1 MIITIAGKV
10 THKGADFA
18 VVETGGLGYQLFMN
32 GAALD
37 RLKVGAAVS
46 LWTHEHIR
54 EDARDLY
61 GFAGQAE
68 LTLFQKL
75 VGISG
80 VGPKMALHILDLG
93 SVKEIEKLIDRGDVD
108 MLSRVPRV
116 GKKTAQKIVLELKGK
131 LVEPGQAGG
140 ESDEVI
146 AALVNLGYGRD
157 QAREALRRVG
167 EGAKTV
173 ESRLKEALRDLGRG
187 KK

>member
-10 THKGADFA
+10 THKGADFV
-18 VVETGGLGYQLFMN
+18 VVETGGVGYQVFMN
-32 GAALD
+32 GAALS
-37 RLKVGAAVS
+37 RLKAGAAASMWV
-46 LWTHEHIR
+46 HEHLR

-61 GFAGQAE
+61 GFSGQAE
-68 LTLFQKL
+68 LALFQQI

-93 SVKEIEKLIDRGDVD
+93 SVREIEKLIDRGDVD

-131 LVEPGQAGG
+131 LVEPGAAGG
-140 ESDEVI
+140 ESDEVV
-146 AALVNLGYGRD
+146 AALVNLGYSRD

-167 EGAKTV
+167 DDPKTV
-173 ESRLKEALRDLGRG
+173 ETRLKEALRELGRG

>member
-1 MIITIAGKV
+1 MIITLTGKV

-18 VVETGGLGYQLFMN
+18 VVETGGVGYQLFMN

-37 RLKVGAAVS
+37 RVKTGSAAS
-46 LWTHEHIR
+46 LWVHEHLR
-54 EDARDLY
+54 EDAHDLY
-61 GFAGQAE
+61 GFGSQAE
-68 LTLFQKL
+68 LVLFQRI

-93 SVKEIEKLIDRGDVD
+93 SVREIDKLIDRGDVD

-131 LVEPGQAGG
+131 LVEPGTAGG
-140 ESDEVI
+140 EDDEVV
-146 AALVNLGYGRD
+146 AALVNLGYSRD
-157 QAREALRRVG
+157 QAREALKRVG
-167 EGAKTV
+167 DGVKTV
-173 ESRLKEALRDLGRG
+173 EGRLKEALRDLGRG